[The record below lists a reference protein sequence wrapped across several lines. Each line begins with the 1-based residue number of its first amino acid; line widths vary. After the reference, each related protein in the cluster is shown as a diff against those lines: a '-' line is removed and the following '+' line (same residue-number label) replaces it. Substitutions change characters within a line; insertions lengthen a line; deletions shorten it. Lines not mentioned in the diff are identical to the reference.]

1 MKRLWRKIQ
10 LIRQTGRDAGIGL
23 REFVGPRNII
33 GMIRYDRRPEGSL
46 KVGDRAP
53 DVVLLALDKK
63 TPVRLAAS
71 VGDKPLILIFGSFT

>member
-1 MKRLWRKIQ
+1 MRR
-10 LIRQTGRDAGIGL
+10 TASAAGL
-23 REFVGPRNII
+23 GPRDIISPRSII
-33 GMIRYDRRPEGSL
+33 GMIRYDRKQEGNL

-53 DVVLLALDKK
+53 DVVLLALDKE